1 MFFNLLAE
9 ADFSSIFT
17 LASLQVVLALI
28 VIEGLLSVDNAL
40 AIAALASHLD
50 EKKRKI
56 AISVGYAGAY
66 GFRILALFLASYIIN
81 NHWLMALGAGYLI
94 WLMCNHFAE
103 SEDSDADSDGH
114 KAPPSFAKTIALI
127 AFLDLSLSFDNVV
140 AAVAFARDNIIL
152 VYVGVTIGIITL
164 RLVAG
169 YCIKLLDKHPWLEH
183 TAFLL
188 VGFVGAM
195 LCAELYWDSYVR
207 KDFNIMGYDLI
218 HGEAS
223 VDAPVAGKSIE
234 VANGKDVAAA
244 SPDEVNKV
252 ASEPKEEV
260 AHILVDPDS
269 LHYHIKK
276 PVKFGGIFLIVIG
289 HLTYEKYPAV
299 KLAMRPFVIAFRHVF
314 ALFARAINFVFG
326 IVTFPI
332 RMLFKPKRQEA

>member
-9 ADFSSIFT
+9 ADFWSIFT
-17 LASLQVVLALI
+17 VASLQVVLALI
-28 VIEGLLSVDNAL
+28 LIEGLLSVDNAL

-56 AISVGYAGAY
+56 AITIGYAGAY

-81 NHWLMALGAGYLI
+81 NHWLMALGASYLI
-94 WLMCNHFAE
+94 WLMCNHFAD
-103 SEDSDADSDGH
+103 SEDKDADTDGL

-152 VYVGVTIGIITL
+152 VYVGVTIGILTL

-207 KDFNIMGYDLI
+207 KDLNVMGYALI
-218 HGEAS
+218 HGEAPVTVS
-223 VDAPVAGKSIE
+223 GDEKAADARDASASDPVAK
-234 VANGKDVAAA
+234 APDVA
-244 SPDEVNKV
+244 
-252 ASEPKEEV
+252 
-260 AHILVDPDS
+260 
-269 LHYHIKK
+269 HYHIKK

-289 HLTYEKYPAV
+289 HLLYERFPSV
-299 KLAMRPFVIAFRHVF
+299 KTATRPLVIAFRHVF
-314 ALFARAINFVFG
+314 ALAARVINSIFG
-326 IVTFPI
+326 IVTLPV
-332 RMLFKPKRQEA
+332 RMLFKSKRQVVR

>member
-1 MFFNLLAE
+1 MFFHLLAE

-28 VIEGLLSVDNAL
+28 LIEGLLSVDNAL

-56 AISVGYAGAY
+56 AITVGYAGAY
-66 GFRILALFLASYIIN
+66 GFRILALFLASTIIH

-103 SEDSDADSDGH
+103 NEDNDHESGGR

-140 AAVAFARDNIIL
+140 AAVAFARDNLIL
-152 VYVGVTIGIITL
+152 VYVGVTIGILTL

-195 LCAELYWDSYVR
+195 LCAELYWDFYVR
-207 KDFNIMGYDLI
+207 EDLNILGYDLI
-218 HGEAS
+218 HGEAA
-223 VDAPVAGKSIE
+223 VDVSGVEK
-234 VANGKDVAAA
+234 GLDVPNPTPAALA
-244 SPDEVNKV
+244 D
-252 ASEPKEEV
+252 ASESE
-260 AHILVDPDS
+260 
-269 LHYHIKK
+269 LHFHIKK
-276 PVKFGGIFLIVIG
+276 PVKFGGIFIIVLG
-289 HLTYEKYPAV
+289 HLAYEKFPAV
-299 KLAMRPFVIAFRHVF
+299 KSASLPLVIAFRRVF
-314 ALFARAINFVFG
+314 ALFARVINSIFG
-326 IVTFPI
+326 IVFMPI
-332 RMLFKPKRQEA
+332 RMLFQSKRREA

>member
-1 MFFNLLAE
+1 MVFHFLAE
-9 ADFSSIFT
+9 ADFSSLFT
-17 LASLQVVLALI
+17 LASFQVVLALI

-56 AISVGYAGAY
+56 AMTVGYAGAY

-94 WLMCNHFAE
+94 WLMCNHFAD
-103 SEDSDADSDGH
+103 SEDSDAESGEH

-140 AAVAFARDNIIL
+140 AAVAFARDNIYL

-195 LCAELYWDSYVR
+195 LCAELFWDSYVR
-207 KDFNIMGYDLI
+207 KDFSIMGFDLI
-218 HGEAS
+218 HGEAA
-223 VDAPVAGKSIE
+223 VDASGAEIAHDAPN
-234 VANGKDVAAA
+234 ANA
-244 SPDEVNKV
+244 SPEATAN
-252 ASEPKEEV
+252 
-260 AHILVDPDS
+260 

-276 PVKFGGIFLIVIG
+276 PVKFGGIFLIVLG
-289 HLTYEKYPAV
+289 HLIYERFSAV
-299 KLAMRPFVIAFRHVF
+299 KSATRPLVIALRSVF
-314 ALFARAINFVFG
+314 ALFARVINSIFG
-326 IVTFPI
+326 FLTLPI
-332 RMLFKPKRQEA
+332 RMLFKSKRQEA

>member
-1 MFFNLLAE
+1 MVFNLLAE
-9 ADFSSIFT
+9 ADLSSIFT

-50 EKKRKI
+50 EKKRKV
-56 AISVGYAGAY
+56 AMTVGYAGAY
-66 GFRILALFLASYIIN
+66 GFRILALFLASYIIH

-94 WLMCNHFAE
+94 WLMCNHFAD
-103 SEDSDADSDGH
+103 SEDNDANSGEN

-140 AAVAFARDNIIL
+140 AAVAFARDNIYL

-195 LCAELYWDSYVR
+195 LCAELFWDSYVR
-207 KDFNIMGYDLI
+207 KDFNIMGFDLI
-218 HGEAS
+218 HGEAA
-223 VDAPVAGKSIE
+223 VDASGAEIAHNAP
-234 VANGKDVAAA
+234 NA
-244 SPDEVNKV
+244 SAHVNE
-252 ASEPKEEV
+252 AS
-260 AHILVDPDS
+260 DN

-276 PVKFGGIFLIVIG
+276 PVKFGGIFLIVLG
-289 HLTYEKYPAV
+289 HLIYEKFPAI
-299 KLAMRPFVIAFRHVF
+299 KNATRPLVIVLRGVF
-314 ALFARAINFVFG
+314 ALFARVINSIFGFV
-326 IVTFPI
+326 TLPI

>member
-1 MFFNLLAE
+1 MFINLLAE
-9 ADFSSIFT
+9 ADISSIFT

-81 NHWLMALGAGYLI
+81 NHWLMALGAAYLI

-103 SEDSDADSDGH
+103 SEDSDDETGAR

-152 VYVGVTIGIITL
+152 VYVGVTIGILTL

-169 YCIKLLDKHPWLEH
+169 YCIKLLEKHPWLEH

-188 VGFVGAM
+188 VGFVGTI
-195 LCAELYWDSYVR
+195 LCAELYWDFYVR
-207 KDFNIMGYDLI
+207 QDFPIMGYDLI

-223 VDAPVAGKSIE
+223 VDL
-234 VANGKDVAAA
+234 A
-244 SPDEVNKV
+244 SPKADLPIPNPND
-252 ASEPKEEV
+252 A
-260 AHILVDPDS
+260 AHAINEG

-276 PVKFGGIFLIVIG
+276 PVKFGGIFLIVLG
-289 HLTYEKYPAV
+289 HLAYEKYPAV
-299 KLAMRPFVIAFRHVF
+299 KSASRPLVIAFRHVF
-314 ALFARAINFVFG
+314 ALFARVINSVFG
-326 IVTFPI
+326 LAFTPI
-332 RMLFKPKRQEA
+332 RMLFQSKRTEN

>member
-1 MFFNLLAE
+1 MFFNLIAE

-56 AISVGYAGAY
+56 AMTVGYAGAY
-66 GFRILALFLASYIIN
+66 GFRILALFLASYIIH

-103 SEDSDADSDGH
+103 SEDNEANSAENR
-114 KAPPSFAKTIALI
+114 APPSFAKTIALI
-127 AFLDLSLSFDNVV
+127 ALLDLSLSFDNVV
-140 AAVAFARDNIIL
+140 AAVAFARDNIYL

-195 LCAELYWDSYVR
+195 LCAELFWDSYIR
-207 KDFNIMGYDLI
+207 KDLNIMGYSLI
-218 HGEAS
+218 HGEGT
-223 VDAPVAGKSIE
+223 VDVSG
-234 VANGKDVAAA
+234 
-244 SPDEVNKV
+244 DEKTTGTP
-252 ASEPKEEV
+252 EPKPQELAADIE
-260 AHILVDPDS
+260 HD

-289 HLTYEKYPAV
+289 HLIYERYPAV
-299 KLAMRPFVIAFRHVF
+299 KIAMRPLVISFRHVF
-314 ALFARAINFVFG
+314 ALFARVINSIFLAI
-326 IVTFPI
+326 TLPI
-332 RMLFKPKRQEA
+332 RILFKSKRQEA